1 MHSPFV
7 STSHTLTSS
16 TTSKGVI
23 SWKINHFS
31 AINKKNGEWIE
42 SVPVQAGKYKWVLRL
57 FPAGMNEENK
67 GFLSCYLR
75 VADVNTL
82 VADEVSVKFVLSVI
96 ANGDSLMRLKTNQ
109 VFDRRHVDWGWPQ
122 CISLESVR
130 RAMEKDDNLLLETEF
145 EVFHDW
151 KTTEIQGA
159 TCSRKIELP
168 TSNLVD
174 DMDRLLMSD
183 NDSFSDVTFVVNKK
197 HFSAH
202 KNILSARSR
211 VFCTMFK
218 SGMRE
223 SKDTVIPIEDTD
235 EVTFR
240 EMLKF
245 IYCGQCDQ
253 SILQDK
259 TVEVLAIADRYD
271 IQCLK
276 LMCEDVLLQRLTVEN
291 AADTLSL
298 ADTYHSCQLKKF
310 VVDFMVENFFQV
322 LATEGF
328 KDLCIKM
335 PLLVSEVHEAVA
347 INVGTK
353 KVESSSNARIPVSA
367 NNANSGT
374 KKSSTQKRKRM

>member
-1 MHSPFV
+1 
-7 STSHTLTSS
+7 
-16 TTSKGVI
+16 
-23 SWKINHFS
+23 
-31 AINKKNGEWIE
+31 
-42 SVPVQAGKYKWVLRL
+42 
-57 FPAGMNEENK
+57 
-67 GFLSCYLR
+67 
-75 VADVNTL
+75 
-82 VADEVSVKFVLSVI
+82 VSVKFGFSVI
-96 ANGDSLMRLKTNQ
+96 ANGDSLMRLKTHQ

-159 TCSRKIELP
+159 TCSKKIELP

-174 DMDRLLMSD
+174 DMDRLLTMSD
-183 NDSFSDVTFVVNKK
+183 DDSFSDVTFVVNNKQ
-197 HFSAH
+197 FSAH

-223 SKDTVIPIEDTD
+223 SKDQVIPIEDTE
-235 EVTFR
+235 EVTFK
-240 EMLKF
+240 EMLRF
-245 IYCGQCDQ
+245 IYSGQCDP

-259 TVEVLAIADRYD
+259 TVDVLAIADRFD
-271 IQCLK
+271 VPCLK
-276 LMCEDVLLQRLTVEN
+276 LMCEDILLQRLTVDN
-291 AADTLSL
+291 ASDTLLL

-322 LATEGF
+322 LATDSF

-335 PLLVSEVHEAVA
+335 PPLVSEVHEAVA

-353 KVESSSNARIPVSA
+353 KVEPSSSARIPISSSSA
-367 NNANSGT
+367 NNGS
-374 KKSSTQKRKRM
+374 KKPTPQKRKRL